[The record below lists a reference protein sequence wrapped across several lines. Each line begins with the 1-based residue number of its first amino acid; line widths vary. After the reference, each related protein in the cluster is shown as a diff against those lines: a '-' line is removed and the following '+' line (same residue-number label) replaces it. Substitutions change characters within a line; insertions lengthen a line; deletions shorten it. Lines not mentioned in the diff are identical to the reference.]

1 MVVGRWSLVV
11 GLTLLLAAC
20 GSQQASRAQD
30 SLTYETVPAHIG
42 QALAIN
48 ASKDDL
54 DLTLQTAQNKWV
66 VSTLIHDPL
75 MRPAFWANLIVDG
88 ERPSSFW
95 QSVSTAKNGN
105 VVYLTGAATNRTFH
119 GSLFPVDIFKSI
131 QQTCGECRLVK
142 YGDGLYAVRGQE
154 WLDARG
160 NRLSADETDAIR
172 KAFAAIASSVEQGDI
187 PREMAKRWK
196 RLLDESP
203 KGVPAPTASG
213 ATNDPVMHIGSQFF
227 KNGVSSQVTTRNDC
241 VNHFAWWCT
250 VRVVEGEISNPTNI
264 NLRDLDFGN
273 YQYIHWNIG
282 WRENPNQ
289 NYSNPLAAPYQV
301 GTGVWGDYDY
311 PSPISRG
318 LITGDQYN
326 GGQYLVG
333 CGAMSVARLLDWNRA
348 AGRFGNSR
356 VIRLPNNNLSPH
368 GATVTVGSAAT
379 TSEQEKFM
387 QMVFWPV
394 RVGSKDIN
402 GVTRD
407 VYAAWLPEKMGST
420 HFRGETNT
428 SFSGLLNGGN
438 SWLADNNWPERL
450 TGVWSRDFDLPSLSI
465 ILPPVLNFVTWS
477 QATWGVNGV
486 LKASIGAPSGSEMP
500 AIVGYQTNNSI
511 PLIVNG
517 VRFGNAHFALAKKFK
532 ILEYWDWSE
541 NYAVVNIS
549 NRTDLPYH
557 ARTDDAKYWNKS
569 DTVFLSDYYDMS
581 FGAYRLYTPTAPNP
595 GDNPTP
601 PPGDGPR
608 D

>member
-1 MVVGRWSLVV
+1 LVV

-20 GSQQASRAQD
+20 GTQQASRAQD
-30 SLTYETVPAHIG
+30 TLTYEAVPAHIG
-42 QALAIN
+42 QALAVN

-95 QSVSTAKNGN
+95 RSVSTAKNGN

-119 GSLFPVDIFKSI
+119 GSLFPVEVFKSI

-160 NRLSADETDAIR
+160 NRLSADETEAIR

-203 KGVPAPTASG
+203 NGVPWPTASG

-250 VRVVEGEISNPTNI
+250 VRVVEGEISN
-264 NLRDLDFGN
+264 LRDLDFGN
-273 YQYIHWNIG
+273 YQQITNDIG
-282 WRENPNQ
+282 WRANPNQ
-289 NYSNPLAAPYQV
+289 NYSNPLAAPSQQ

-311 PSPISRG
+311 PSPVSRG
-318 LITGDQYN
+318 LITGDQYVR
-326 GGQYLVG
+326 GQYLVG

-420 HFRGETNT
+420 HFTGETTT
-428 SFSGLLNGGN
+428 SFSGLLNGAN
-438 SWLADNNWPERL
+438 AWLADNNWPERL
-450 TGVWSRDFDLPSLSI
+450 TGVWSRDIDLPSLSI
-465 ILPPVLNFVTWS
+465 ILPPVLNFVSWS
-477 QATWGVNGV
+477 QATWRVNGV
-486 LKASIGAPSGSEMP
+486 LKASIGAPPGSEMP

-517 VRFGNAHFALAKKFK
+517 VRFGNGHFALAKKFK

-541 NYAVVNIS
+541 NYAYINIS

-557 ARTDDAKYWNKS
+557 ARTGDVEYWNNS
-569 DTVFLSDYYDMS
+569 NVVFLSDYYDMS
-581 FGAYRLYTPTAPNP
+581 FAAYRLYTPPGSNP

>member
-1 MVVGRWSLVV
+1 MVV